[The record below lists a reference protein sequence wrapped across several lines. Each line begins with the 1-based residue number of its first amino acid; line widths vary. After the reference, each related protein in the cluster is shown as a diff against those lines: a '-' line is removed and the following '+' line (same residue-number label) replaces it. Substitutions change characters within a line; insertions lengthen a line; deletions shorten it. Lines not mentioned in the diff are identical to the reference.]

1 MLGLL
6 AVDLWYQ
13 PLWAYDSW
21 TFWTP
26 KAHAL
31 YALNGL
37 DAGWF
42 GAHDLLNRDYP
53 LLLPAIE
60 SGDVSVHR
68 LRDAVCST
76 SSPCSS

>member
-1 MLGLL
+1 MGLRL
-6 AVDLWYQ
+6 VDL
-13 PLWAYDSW
+13 LD
-21 TFWTP
+21 P

-60 SGDVSVHR
+60 SATFRFTGFETRLLDVQSLLFLSR
-68 LRDAVCST
+68 
-76 SSPCSS
+76 SSGRSSRSQCD